1 MQFAHAACVQ
11 SHLDAGHR
19 FRSTKL
25 PLCHLAGPAA
35 VRLPHMRVR
44 KRETE
49 VLYRARIRG
58 GRIEQVRVLT
68 LADWVTGDGIGTTN
82 SRRSAWLEYPIARLG
97 SRRRCARQ
105 HPSSNGSRCKHI
117 PAREF
122 THVLSPSFL
131 YRPQAESEADGAYGA
146 VLIPPELLMT
156 ARIGRRDARWST
168 VL

>member
-58 GRIEQVRVLT
+58 GRIEQIRVLT

-82 SRRSAWLEYPIARLG
+82 SRRSAWLEDPNRPLG
-97 SRRRCARQ
+97 RPPPRASQ
-105 HPSSNGSRCKHI
+105 H
-117 PAREF
+117 
-122 THVLSPSFL
+122 SP
-131 YRPQAESEADGAYGA
+131 RHGTPR
-146 VLIPPELLMT
+146 T
-156 ARIGRRDARWST
+156 A
-168 VL
+168 